1 MASNP
6 RILHLCVFV
15 GKVSQLTMPSSSCPS
30 GGFPIIRHNEF
41 KDLTADLMSE
51 VCHDVQTEP
60 DLQLITGEIF
70 SKASVNKE
78 DGARLL

>member
-15 GKVSQLTMPSSSCPS
+15 GSFTVDHALSCPS
-30 GGFPIIRHNEF
+30 GGFPIIRHNEV

-51 VCHDVQTEP
+51 VCHDVQTEL

-70 SKASVNKE
+70 SRASVNKE
-78 DGARLL
+78 DGARL